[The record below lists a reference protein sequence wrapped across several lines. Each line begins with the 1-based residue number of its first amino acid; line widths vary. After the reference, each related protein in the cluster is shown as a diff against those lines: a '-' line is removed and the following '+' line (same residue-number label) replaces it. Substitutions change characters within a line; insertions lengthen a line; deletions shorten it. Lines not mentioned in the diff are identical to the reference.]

1 MPYKE
6 FILFFP
12 GANTYQML
20 SLFAYIP
27 SNNKPI
33 TYLQNWRCIY
43 MIGKNDTS
51 LLNWIY
57 KHVVDFTA
65 EDDTSCLT

>member
-1 MPYKE
+1 
-6 FILFFP
+6 
-12 GANTYQML
+12 
-20 SLFAYIP
+20 
-27 SNNKPI
+27 
-33 TYLQNWRCIY
+33 

-51 LLNWIY
+51 LLKWIY

>member
-33 TYLQNWRCIY
+33 TYLQN
-43 MIGKNDTS
+43 
-51 LLNWIY
+51 
-57 KHVVDFTA
+57 
-65 EDDTSCLT
+65 